1 MSLRVWLNRS
11 AAETLARI
19 LVPTQAEP
27 GLLEGDRARM
37 KADLHAIREAVS
49 ADPVQV
55 SRVDELAQLLERDA
69 VRVDAVLALARSSG
83 TDAARA
89 ALEEGN
95 WKTDR
100 ARTRTLT
107 SALAARA
114 LETFVAA
121 EAAYASTRR
130 RIQIFRAIGV
140 ALVVAAVAWMF
151 RQARAAG
158 RAREAAEEATRLAR
172 DRLSDLEGVLDTVP
186 AAVFITRD
194 REGRHV
200 TGNRAARELMRAPD
214 LENLSLLDPPGGAAP
229 PTFRRGG
236 EGISPA
242 QLPLQVSAATGRA
255 VDEGRIEVTFPDGAV
270 RHLLGQA
277 RPLHDATG
285 EPRGAVAAFVDV
297 SDLVRAEEELRESLE
312 RNRELLA
319 SARRS
324 ELLYREMARHFP
336 NGAIA
341 LFDHDLRFLIFDG
354 SQFAIHR
361 DAAGNVGR
369 TIAEIFPPDLAAQL
383 EPPHRDALRG
393 QEGRAEVVIRGRTME
408 LVTRPVRDESGD
420 VIMGIAMSQDVTEER
435 ALRNQVA
442 VSSRLAAM
450 GTLVAGVAHEVNNPL
465 AGALGSLSSALGQQ
479 RDLSA
484 ALRGPDPIDRPAL
497 ADEADEVV
505 DALLDAEVGMD
516 RIARIVKDLALFGRP
531 NPMRT
536 RVRLGD
542 VVTSAMRWL
551 PASVGRLATVH
562 IDDEGAPDVHASAG
576 QLEQVVVNLV
586 SNGARAIP
594 EERRGEV
601 RVRIATSP
609 EGRAVLEVRDDG
621 AGIDRADRERIFD
634 PFFTTRDVGQGMG
647 LGLPICHAI
656 VTAHGGSLTVTSEPG
671 TGSTFRMELPPLA

>member
-1 MSLRVWLNRS
+1 
-11 AAETLARI
+11 
-19 LVPTQAEP
+19 
-27 GLLEGDRARM
+27 
-37 KADLHAIREAVS
+37 
-49 ADPVQV
+49 
-55 SRVDELAQLLERDA
+55 
-69 VRVDAVLALARSSG
+69 
-83 TDAARA
+83 
-89 ALEEGN
+89 
-95 WKTDR
+95 
-100 ARTRTLT
+100 
-107 SALAARA
+107 
-114 LETFVAA
+114 
-121 EAAYASTRR
+121 
-130 RIQIFRAIGV
+130 
-140 ALVVAAVAWMF
+140 
-151 RQARAAG
+151 
-158 RAREAAEEATRLAR
+158 
-172 DRLSDLEGVLDTVP
+172 
-186 AAVFITRD
+186 VF
-194 REGRHV
+194 
-200 TGNRAARELMRAPD
+200 
-214 LENLSLLDPPGGAAP
+214 
-229 PTFRRGG
+229 
-236 EGISPA
+236 
-242 QLPLQVSAATGRA
+242 
-255 VDEGRIEVTFPDGAV
+255 
-270 RHLLGQA
+270 GQA
-277 RPLHDATG
+277 RPLLDANGT
-285 EPRGAVAAFVDV
+285 PRGAVAAFIDV
-297 SDLVRAEEELRESLE
+297 TGLVRVEEELRAALE
-312 RNRELLA
+312 RNDALLA

-354 SQFAIHR
+354 SQFAIRR

-393 QEGRAEVVIRGRTME
+393 QEGRVEVVIRGRTME
-408 LVTRPVRDESGD
+408 IVTRPVRDESGD

-505 DALLDAEVGMD
+505 DALLD
-516 RIARIVKDLALFGRP
+516 RIARIVKDLSLFGRP

-621 AGIDRADRERIFD
+621 SGIDRADRERIFD